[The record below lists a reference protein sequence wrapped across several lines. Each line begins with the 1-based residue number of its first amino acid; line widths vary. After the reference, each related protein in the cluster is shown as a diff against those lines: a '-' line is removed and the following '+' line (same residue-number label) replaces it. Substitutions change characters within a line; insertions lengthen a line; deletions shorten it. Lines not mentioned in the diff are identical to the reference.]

1 VRARRALC
9 ESHARHGT
17 ACYQTHSIF
26 SYYYLTRARIAAPV
40 TVSLAMIGAS
50 CVVSLLTVELAS
62 DKLFNAFGPLYR
74 FVRDWRASASKAQA
88 P

>member
-1 VRARRALC
+1 MPLAPASR
-9 ESHARHGT
+9 G
-17 ACYQTHSIF
+17 
-26 SYYYLTRARIAAPV
+26 TRAAASFDDAPEAA
-40 TVSLAMIGAS
+40 VSLAMIGAS